1 MDMKLHHYAYED
13 FTIGLELP
21 LGPKEVT
28 AEEIVAFAGE
38 FDPQPF
44 HLDEAAGKAS
54 ILGGLAA
61 SGWHTICMLMRMMCD
76 AYITGSTS
84 QGAPGV
90 DFVKWK
96 KPVLAGDTLSGR
108 TRVLDRRVSR
118 SKPDLGFVTVHHEL
132 FNQNGE
138 SVCEAQHV
146 AMFLLRDPQ
155 GLVKE
160 AAR

>member
-1 MDMKLHHYAYED
+1 MDTKPYNYAYED
-13 FTIGLELP
+13 FTTGLELP

-28 AEEIVAFAGE
+28 AQEIIAFASE

-61 SGWHTICMLMRMMCD
+61 SGWHTVSMLMRMMCD

-84 QGAPGV
+84 QGAPGA

-96 KPVLAGDTLSGR
+96 KPVLAGDTLTGR
-108 TRVLDRRVSR
+108 TRVIDRRLSR
-118 SKPDLGFVTVHHEL
+118 SKPGLGLVTLHHEL
-132 FNQNGE
+132 LNQKGE
-138 SVCEAQHV
+138 SVCEAQHS

-155 GLVKE
+155 PRETVQ
-160 AAR
+160 